1 MDVKKTWRRTFL
13 FLAGVVCGAV
23 LAYLFTKNQLQWMA
37 DEPFLYWQ
45 HAASQREAE
54 AYLRV
59 LEPLDSGMTNDF
71 ARVRRRGR
79 AVFHGYVMEVNQLK
93 KRGYPWC
100 PSAPDIYQRA
110 LSYLEKYP
118 VRNTNGAPARGK

>member
-1 MDVKKTWRRTFL
+1 MLRRISI
-13 FLAGVVCGAV
+13 FLAGVLFGTAV
-23 LAYLFTKNQLQWMA
+23 TYLVTKGQLQKIT
-37 DEPFLYWQ
+37 DEPFFYWQ

-71 ARVRRRGR
+71 AKVRRRGR

-93 KRGYPWC
+93 KRGYLWC